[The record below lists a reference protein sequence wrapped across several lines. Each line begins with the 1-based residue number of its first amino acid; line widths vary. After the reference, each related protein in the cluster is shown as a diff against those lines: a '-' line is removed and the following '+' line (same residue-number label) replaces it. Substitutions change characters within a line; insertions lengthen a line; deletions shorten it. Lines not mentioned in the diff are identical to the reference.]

1 MSKSRLQQLT
11 ASLVIAAL
19 MVTSLVSLISAA
31 PVTDSVRSS
40 EITGTIPGG
49 EFKEIWLDLE
59 VMQPGI
65 VTVLATWT
73 SGSVDGVGFF
83 ILDEQDVA
91 TVSSGGKARDNNLAV
106 GNPMASFEGAAN
118 QQEASFRATA
128 PMYKL
133 IIFNESPNDAEFDIG
148 ADNAYIL
155 GTSEYVSDPNAATD
169 EGEAEATDEAA
180 AESTSDTDEPDSAVT
195 AEAEATPTPAEE
207 TEAEAET
214 TPTATETPTTTT
226 SASGVVSAE
235 TLEGALPEKDDQHF
249 LGVKPQEK
257 DGKVVLSLTYEPQD
271 AQELERRINFWV
283 LDANGFNEFLEGA
296 TLSAVAIAAGSP
308 NVDSAPNERIAEFK
322 VVGLSDYTVIVYN
335 SSNVSATYALAAEN
349 AILIDDSGQTIT
361 AQEAVAAQS
370 EAADDVESDD
380 ADAAAEDAATGD
392 ETATTSTGSSV
403 SSEPGETYNNIDDCD
418 VVEVGDVIE
427 LPPASELGTGATV
440 STTTRVAVAKPIT
453 TSSAVTGTTA
463 ISGTSSITG
472 TTAVTGTTG
481 VTGTKTMSE
490 TAATLVGALAADGRF
505 QTLIAALDAGDLV
518 DALEAEGPFTVFAP
532 TDAAFAALPTGALD
546 QLVAQLQTNPEGQ
559 LKQIL
564 LYHVSAGELGSA
576 DFNDGLEIQTLQ
588 GNTAALAVDEEGNV
602 TINGAAVTVD
612 DILSENGVA
621 HAISAVILPPVE

>member
-106 GNPMASFEGAAN
+106 GNPMPSFEGAAN

-207 TEAEAET
+207 AEATPTPAEETEAEAET

-257 DGKVVLSLTYEPQD
+257 DGKVVLSLTY
-271 AQELERRINFWV
+271 
-283 LDANGFNEFLEGA
+283 
-296 TLSAVAIAAGSP
+296 
-308 NVDSAPNERIAEFK
+308 
-322 VVGLSDYTVIVYN
+322 
-335 SSNVSATYALAAEN
+335 
-349 AILIDDSGQTIT
+349 
-361 AQEAVAAQS
+361 
-370 EAADDVESDD
+370 
-380 ADAAAEDAATGD
+380 
-392 ETATTSTGSSV
+392 
-403 SSEPGETYNNIDDCD
+403 
-418 VVEVGDVIE
+418 
-427 LPPASELGTGATV
+427 
-440 STTTRVAVAKPIT
+440 
-453 TSSAVTGTTA
+453 
-463 ISGTSSITG
+463 
-472 TTAVTGTTG
+472 
-481 VTGTKTMSE
+481 
-490 TAATLVGALAADGRF
+490 
-505 QTLIAALDAGDLV
+505 
-518 DALEAEGPFTVFAP
+518 
-532 TDAAFAALPTGALD
+532 
-546 QLVAQLQTNPEGQ
+546 
-559 LKQIL
+559 
-564 LYHVSAGELGSA
+564 
-576 DFNDGLEIQTLQ
+576 
-588 GNTAALAVDEEGNV
+588 
-602 TINGAAVTVD
+602 
-612 DILSENGVA
+612 
-621 HAISAVILPPVE
+621 